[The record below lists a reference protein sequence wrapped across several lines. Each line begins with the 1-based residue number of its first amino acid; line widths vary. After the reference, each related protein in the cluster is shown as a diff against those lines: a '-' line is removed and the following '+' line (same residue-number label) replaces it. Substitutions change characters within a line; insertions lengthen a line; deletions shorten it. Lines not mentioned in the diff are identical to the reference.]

1 MKILKMKTVFTCCM
15 LCLAISMQ
23 AQTSLVGIWNTGKDN
38 TKIEITE
45 DNGVYQGKIAS
56 SDNAS
61 TKIGKQMLKDV
72 KLDGGKWKGK
82 MYSPKRDNWYNA
94 VLEEKGSKLSVT
106 VKAGIMSQ
114 TLEWKKE

>member
-23 AQTSLVGIWNTGKDN
+23 AQTSLVGIWNMGTDN

-45 DNGVYQGKIAS
+45 DNGVCEGRIVS
-56 SDNAS
+56 SDNTDA
-61 TKIGKQMLKDV
+61 KIGNQILKEV
-72 KLDGGKWKGK
+72 KLVSGKWKGK
-82 MYSPKRDNWYNA
+82 MYSPKRNNWYNA
-94 VLEEKGSKLSVT
+94 VLEEKESKLLVT

-114 TLEWKKE
+114 TLEWQKE